1 MVEAGVGL
9 VREVEAGINGYSSKV
24 LRKWRGRNSSGRT
37 ESEAF
42 PGEGWTFEIHFLADV
57 AFKRRTYS
65 SEDFRHDESA
75 LGYLMKFLGLHFF
88 SDLIS
93 PMAYQINILIPI

>member
-1 MVEAGVGL
+1 ML
-9 VREVEAGINGYSSKV
+9 
-24 LRKWRGRNSSGRT
+24 
-37 ESEAF
+37 F

-57 AFKRRTYS
+57 AFKRRTDS

-88 SDLIS
+88 SDLVS
-93 PMAYQINILIPI
+93 PMAYQINILIPDFRVDNARSSRLTPLAAIHCLNKTIRRI